1 MTDKLIAGHTAPSS
15 APPKARQTARALLL
29 GERIDIAGLERSD
42 VISRNPLAFRVGAEG
57 FAVLFRYGVAVLVG
71 LTPIEEDEMVR
82 GLGGRI
88 IGPFARIEDEAAVIE
103 IAPDREEQ
111 IVPGGPITVHDLS
124 PPRLLVIADAL
135 AKNVALARDEHEVNK
150 VIEVAEP
157 FAAKLART
165 GRSPTNRRQLLSTIG
180 QALLVHHRMS
190 GRVQVEEKPDILW
203 DQPEFERLYARLED
217 EYELKERA
225 AALTRK
231 LGVIDETAHALT
243 DILDTTRT
251 VRLEVAVLA
260 LVVIEVTV
268 TFYNLFIGG
277 L

>member
-1 MTDKLIAGHTAPSS
+1 
-15 APPKARQTARALLL
+15 
-29 GERIDIAGLERSD
+29 
-42 VISRNPLAFRVGAEG
+42 
-57 FAVLFRYGVAVLVG
+57 
-71 LTPIEEDEMVR
+71 
-82 GLGGRI
+82 
-88 IGPFARIEDEAAVIE
+88 
-103 IAPDREEQ
+103 
-111 IVPGGPITVHDLS
+111 
-124 PPRLLVIADAL
+124 
-135 AKNVALARDEHEVNK
+135 
-150 VIEVAEP
+150 
-157 FAAKLART
+157 
-165 GRSPTNRRQLLSTIG
+165 
-180 QALLVHHRMS
+180 MS

-268 TFYNLFIGG
+268 TFYNLFTGG